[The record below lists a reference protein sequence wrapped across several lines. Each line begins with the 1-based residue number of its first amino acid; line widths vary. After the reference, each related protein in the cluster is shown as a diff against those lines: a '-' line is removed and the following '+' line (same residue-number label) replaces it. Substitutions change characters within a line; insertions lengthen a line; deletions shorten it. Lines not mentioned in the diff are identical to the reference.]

1 MSSYEGFFT
10 PTFKECLGPY
20 ENNPQL
26 KKRLQSVIDR
36 ILENPK
42 TQSHLLKKE
51 RGIDLRGKRRR
62 HVSGNY
68 VLIYAICDEC
78 ILLKHQ
84 IFNNCVDICDGTP
97 KKRIIFFAFDKWDD
111 VYSQE
116 WS

>member
-1 MSSYEGFFT
+1 MASYEGFFT
-10 PTFKECLGPY
+10 PTFKECLESY

-26 KKRLQSVIDR
+26 KKRVQSVIDR

-42 TQSHLLKKE
+42 VQSHLLKKE
-51 RGIDLRGKRRR
+51 RDIDLRGKRRR

-78 ILLKHQ
+78 IALEYQ
-84 IFNNCVDICDGTP
+84 SINNCINICDGKP
-97 KKRIIFFAFDKWDD
+97 KKRIVFFAFDKWNDI
-111 VYSQE
+111 YSHE